1 MELRLVF
8 AAAIF
13 LGSYLPLSII
23 LLVQDLKVEL
33 ISRPFCSTLSRM
45 SSECE
50 LPFNNSGLAIG
61 FVLCCMVCFLTTIFV
76 IWCKQEP
83 QSITIIESKQIPTDL
98 INYVVPYI
106 VSFMSLEY
114 SLLTKVM
121 GFALFMVWV
130 FWLSYKTGQVILNPI
145 LIILGWKLYEIK
157 YTYQNSP
164 TERVDKALAKTEFR
178 PAARAYIDVEF
189 IQEVIVKR
197 D

>member
-1 MELRLVF
+1 
-8 AAAIF
+8 
-13 LGSYLPLSII
+13 
-23 LLVQDLKVEL
+23 
-33 ISRPFCSTLSRM
+33 
-45 SSECE
+45 
-50 LPFNNSGLAIG
+50 
-61 FVLCCMVCFLTTIFV
+61 V

-114 SLLTKVM
+114 SQLTKVL
-121 GFALFMVWV
+121 GFTLFMMWI
-130 FWLSYKTGQVILNPI
+130 FWLSYKTGQVVLNPI

-164 TERVDKALAKTEFR
+164 TERVDKALAKTEFK
-178 PAARAYIDVEF
+178 PAANATIDVEF